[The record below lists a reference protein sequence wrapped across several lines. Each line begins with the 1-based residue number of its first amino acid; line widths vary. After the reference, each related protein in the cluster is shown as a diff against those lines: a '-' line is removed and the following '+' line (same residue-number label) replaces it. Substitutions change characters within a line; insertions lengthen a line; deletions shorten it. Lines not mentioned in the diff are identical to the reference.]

1 MDDTGLSYYGSNLSR
16 RQRQARE
23 INLLA
28 GKINLDRRY
37 RRLLL
42 SVTVGAGVLLG
53 TGVFLWLMMRV
64 R

>member
-1 MDDTGLSYYGSNLSR
+1 MDDTGRFYGSNLSR

-28 GKINLDRRY
+28 GSLELDRRW

-42 SVTVGAGVLLG
+42 SVTIGAGILLG
-53 TGVFLWLMMRV
+53 TGMFLWIMMRV

>member
-16 RQRQARE
+16 RQRLARE

-28 GKINLDRRY
+28 GSLELDRRC

-42 SVTVGAGVLLG
+42 SVTIGAGILLG
-53 TGVFLWLMMRV
+53 TGVFLWLMTRV